1 MNAMKTTTL
10 VSESKSIIRFAD
22 CDPFQHL
29 NNARYIDYFL
39 NAREDHLMQDH
50 RFNLYELAREKGLAW
65 HTTRNQIAY
74 LRPASV
80 METVAIQSCIIQ
92 WNKRSLR
99 VEMRMCNNT
108 MTSLKALIWSD
119 FTHVNLKEQR
129 SIDHNEELNA
139 FFKPLVNILPAEHV
153 SFEERLAF
161 LKNKTAAELDHPFSH
176 FYNPLETKMAIAV

>member
-1 MNAMKTTTL
+1 MNAMKTTRL
-10 VSESKSIIRFAD
+10 VSESQSTIRFAD

-50 RFNLYELAREKGLAW
+50 GFNLYELAREQGIAW

-74 LRPASV
+74 LRPALL
-80 METVAIQSCIIQ
+80 MEKVAIQSCIVQ

-99 VEMRMCNNT
+99 VEMRMWNST

-129 SIDHNEELNA
+129 SIDHNEALNA
-139 FFKPLVNILPAEHV
+139 LFKPLVNTLPAEHLL
-153 SFEERLAF
+153 FEDRLAF
-161 LKNKTAAELDHPFSH
+161 LKNKTAFELDHPFSPY
-176 FYNPLETKMAIAV
+176 YNPLETKMAIAV